1 MAYLFG
7 SFKTTHHTIIAMALL
22 LVAGML
28 FRVDAADLPEK
39 PAPMALSRIMRDMG
53 MDMQGIAGSIAH
65 EDWAAVAERASRI
78 ADHPQPPLAEKLRI
92 LAFLGKD
99 TGRFRRHDRET
110 HEAAQELQRAAS
122 RQDGTAVI
130 AAFASLQSSCLSCH
144 QNFRQPFQEHFHAQ
158 H

>member
-7 SFKTTHHTIIAMALL
+7 TFKTHHAIVAIALL
-22 LVAGML
+22 LVAGVQ

-39 PAPMALSRIMRDMG
+39 PAPMALSRIMQDLG
-53 MDMQGIAGSIAH
+53 ADMQGIAGSIAR
-65 EDWAAVAERASRI
+65 EDWAAVAERAARI

-92 LAFLGKD
+92 LAFVGKD
-99 TGRFRRHDRET
+99 TGRFRSHDKQT
-110 HEAAQELQRAAS
+110 HDAAQELHRAAL

-130 AAFASLQSSCLSCH
+130 AAFASLQSSCLACH

-158 H
+158 R